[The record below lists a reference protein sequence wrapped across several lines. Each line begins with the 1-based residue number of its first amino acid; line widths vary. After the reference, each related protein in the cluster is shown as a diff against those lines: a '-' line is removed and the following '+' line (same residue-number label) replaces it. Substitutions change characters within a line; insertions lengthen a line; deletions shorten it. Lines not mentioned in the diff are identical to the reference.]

1 MIGALRMIGIIGLTG
16 GLGIIGM
23 IGCTG
28 GRGLHCPIA
37 TPFTKARS
45 VSCRVSASEA
55 PVSTGVANI
64 AAHRRSAHVV
74 IHVSRRAVCEGFPR
88 GHVVATPGK
97 SWVQYYT
104 HEVYALRGR
113 LLVMTDAT

>member
-1 MIGALRMIGIIGLTG
+1 MIGIIGLTG

-55 PVSTGVANI
+55 PVSTGVANM
-64 AAHRRSAHVV
+64 AANRRSALVV
-74 IHVSRRAVCEGFPR
+74 THYSRHAVFEGFPR
-88 GHVVATPGK
+88 
-97 SWVQYYT
+97 
-104 HEVYALRGR
+104 
-113 LLVMTDAT
+113 